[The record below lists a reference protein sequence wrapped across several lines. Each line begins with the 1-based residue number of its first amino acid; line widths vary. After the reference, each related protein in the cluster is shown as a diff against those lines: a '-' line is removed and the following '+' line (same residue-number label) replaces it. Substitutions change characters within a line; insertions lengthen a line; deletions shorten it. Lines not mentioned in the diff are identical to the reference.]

1 MPVTKTEVNVAQEV
15 INVLLGD
22 KGEAQAYSENPE
34 GWLDGHGYADVSA
47 EALATC
53 GVGGGGGAGGGASA
67 SASASAAVAP
77 PISAGATAQLDY
89 IVYNNYYEDNSIT
102 NNIENHGDLDFQ
114 QVVGD
119 NNVTAGDDI
128 ENSQVQAGGEGNVQI
143 DDSTLNDSNIET
155 GEGDQL
161 IDESVNTN
169 VATSTGDGDAQ
180 AGSAG
185 GDLTQTTGDEAPEE
199 APVEEPADPIL

>member
-34 GWLDGHGYADVSA
+34 GWLDSHGYADVSA

-53 GVGGGGGAGGGASA
+53 GVGAGGGGAGA

-77 PISAGATAQLDY
+77 PVGAGAVAQLDY

-102 NNIENHGDLDFQ
+102 NNIENHGNLDFDQ
-114 QVVGD
+114 TVQNVEGDGNVV
-119 NNVTAGDDI
+119 AGDDI
-128 ENSQVQAGGEGNVQI
+128 EDSNVQTGDGI
-143 DDSTLNDSNIET
+143 QVDEGTLVNTGNIET

-161 IDESVNTN
+161 VDQSTN
-169 VATSTGDGDAQ
+169 VTEAAPQ
-180 AGSAG
+180 EAPPE
-185 GDLTQTTGDEAPEE
+185 EAPEE
-199 APVEEPADPIL
+199 PAEPIL

>member
-34 GWLDGHGYADVSA
+34 GWLDSHGYADVSA

-53 GVGGGGGAGGGASA
+53 GVGGGGGGAGASA
-67 SASASAAVAP
+67 SASAAAGVAP
-77 PISAGATAQLDY
+77 PPVGAGAVAQLDY

-102 NNIENHGDLDFQ
+102 NNIENHGELDFQ

-128 ENSQVQAGGEGNVQI
+128 ENSQVQTGEGNTQVGG
-143 DDSTLNDSNIET
+143 NVVDSNIES

-161 IDESVNTN
+161 VDESVNTN
-169 VATSTGDGDAQ
+169 VATSVGGDAQ
-180 AGSAG
+180 AASAG
-185 GDLTQTTGDEAPEE
+185 GDVDQSTTEE
-199 APVEEPADPIL
+199 APPEEPDPVDL

>member
-53 GVGGGGGAGGGASA
+53 GVGGGGGGGGAGASA

-128 ENSQVQAGGEGNVQI
+128 EDSQVQTGEGNVQI
-143 DDSTLNDSNIET
+143 DDSVLNDSNVEA

-161 IDESVNTN
+161 VDESVTT
-169 VATSTGDGDAQ
+169 ATSVEGDAQ

-185 GDLTQTTGDEAPEE
+185 GDVTQTIEEAPPEE
-199 APVEEPADPIL
+199 APEAPAEPIL

>member
-34 GWLDGHGYADVSA
+34 GWLDSHGYADVSA

-53 GVGGGGGAGGGASA
+53 GVGGGGGAGASA
-67 SASASAAVAP
+67 SAGASAAVAP
-77 PISAGATAQLDY
+77 PVSAGATAQLDY

-102 NNIENHGDLDFQ
+102 NNIENHGDLDFNQ
-114 QVVGD
+114 QIGD
-119 NNVTAGDDI
+119 GNVNIGDVEGDFD
-128 ENSQVQAGGEGNVQI
+128 GNVQTGDGVLI
-143 DDSTLNDSNIET
+143 DDSNVTDSNIET

-169 VATSTGDGDAQ
+169 VVTSVGGDAQ
-180 AGSAG
+180 AANAG
-185 GDLTQTTGDEAPEE
+185 GDVTQTTGDEAPDAPEE
-199 APVEEPADPIL
+199 APEEPAEPIL

>member
-34 GWLDGHGYADVSA
+34 GWLDSHGYADVSA

-53 GVGGGGGAGGGASA
+53 GVGGGGGGGGAGASA
-67 SASASAAVAP
+67 SASASAGVAPP

-128 ENSQVQAGGEGNVQI
+128 ENSQVQTGDGVQV
-143 DDSTLNDSNIET
+143 DDSVLQDTNIET

-169 VATSTGDGDAQ
+169 TAVSGTGDAQ

-185 GDLTQTTGDEAPEE
+185 GDLDQTTHEAPPEEAPEE
-199 APVEEPADPIL
+199 PAEPIL

>member
-22 KGEAQAYSENPE
+22 KGEAQAYSENPD
-34 GWLDGHGYADVSA
+34 GWLDSHGYADVSA

-53 GVGGGGGAGGGASA
+53 GVGGGGAGGGASA

-102 NNIENHGDLDFQ
+102 NNIENHGNLDFQ

-169 VATSTGDGDAQ
+169 VATSTGEGDAQ

>member
-34 GWLDGHGYADVSA
+34 AWLDGHGYADVSA

-53 GVGGGGGAGGGASA
+53 GVGAGGGGAGA

-77 PISAGATAQLDY
+77 PVGAGAVAQLDY
-89 IVYNNYYEDNSIT
+89 IVYNNYEDNSIT

-128 ENSQVQAGGEGNVQI
+128 ENSQVQTGDGVQV
-143 DDSTLNDSNIET
+143 DDSVLTDTNIET

-161 IDESVNTN
+161 IDESQTT
-169 VATSTGDGDAQ
+169 ATSTFGDAQ

-185 GDLTQTTGDEAPEE
+185 GDVTQTIEEAPPEEAPEE
-199 APVEEPADPIL
+199 PAEPIL

>member
-53 GVGGGGGAGGGASA
+53 GVGGGGGGGGAGASA

-128 ENSQVQAGGEGNVQI
+128 EDSQVQTGEGNVQI
-143 DDSTLNDSNIET
+143 DDSVLNDSNVEA

-161 IDESVNTN
+161 VDESVTT
-169 VATSTGDGDAQ
+169 ATSVEGDAQ

-185 GDLTQTTGDEAPEE
+185 GDVTQAIEEAPPEE
-199 APVEEPADPIL
+199 APEAPAEPIL

>member
-34 GWLDGHGYADVSA
+34 GWLDSHGYADVSA

-53 GVGGGGGAGGGASA
+53 GVGAGGGGAGA

-77 PISAGATAQLDY
+77 PVGAGAVAQLDY

-128 ENSQVQAGGEGNVQI
+128 EDSQVQTGDGVQVDEG
-143 DDSTLNDSNIET
+143 TLVNTGNIET

-169 VATSTGDGDAQ
+169 TATSVTGDAQ

-185 GDLTQTTGDEAPEE
+185 GDLDQSTGDEAPPEPAE
-199 APVEEPADPIL
+199 DPVEI

>member
-34 GWLDGHGYADVSA
+34 GWLDSHGYADVSA

-53 GVGGGGGAGGGASA
+53 GVGGGGGGAGASA

-77 PISAGATAQLDY
+77 PVSAGATAQLDY

-102 NNIENHGDLDFQ
+102 NNIENHGNLDFQ

-161 IDESVNTN
+161 VDESVNTN
-169 VATSTGDGDAQ
+169 VANAFGEGDAQ
-180 AGSAG
+180 AASAG
-185 GDLTQTTGDEAPEE
+185 GDVTQTIEE
-199 APVEEPADPIL
+199 APPEEPPEEPAEPIL

>member
-34 GWLDGHGYADVSA
+34 GWLDSHGYADVSA

-53 GVGGGGGAGGGASA
+53 GVGAGGAGGGGGA

-77 PISAGATAQLDY
+77 PLSAGATAQLDY

-128 ENSQVQAGGEGNVQI
+128 EDSQVQTGDGVQV
-143 DDSTLNDSNIET
+143 DDSVLTDTNVET

-161 IDESVNTN
+161 IDESETS
-169 VATSTGDGDAQ
+169 ATSVFGDAQ

-185 GDLTQTTGDEAPEE
+185 GDVTQTIEEAPPEEAPEE
-199 APVEEPADPIL
+199 PAEPIL